1 MFYVFVKKSQ
11 YIERGRGS
19 VGEGDGLGPLLH
31 ISIIYLEFLRVPL
44 SFYVYTF
51 CTLWNIEVSWMDVL
65 EFQERVFVQFILFM
79 NDKGGRPFS
88 TTPKEKFAFCGM
100 TFTTAK
106 PLFLGAFSFLNSIYC
121 VLKGIEYS
129 NKNLLNSSL
138 YLR

>member
-1 MFYVFVKKSQ
+1 M
-11 YIERGRGS
+11 
-19 VGEGDGLGPLLH
+19 
-31 ISIIYLEFLRVPL
+31 
-44 SFYVYTF
+44 
-51 CTLWNIEVSWMDVL
+51 
-65 EFQERVFVQFILFM
+65 FVQFILFM

-88 TTPKEKFAFCGM
+88 TTPKEKLAFCGM

-106 PLFLGAFSFLNSIYC
+106 PLFLGACSFLNSIYC